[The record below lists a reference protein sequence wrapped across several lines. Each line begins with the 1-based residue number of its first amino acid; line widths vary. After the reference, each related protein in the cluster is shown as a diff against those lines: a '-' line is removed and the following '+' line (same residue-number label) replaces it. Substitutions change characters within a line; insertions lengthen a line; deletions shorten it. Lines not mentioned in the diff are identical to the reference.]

1 MVRHIANAV
10 TRIGAMLG
18 VGTGSAKPARPQP
31 RSGTGESSTHS
42 PVSRR
47 VFLGGVAVALPAAA
61 LIKLTP
67 EELSEAPTI
76 GEHLGDR
83 KSREP
88 HGLADI
94 PTRLPNYHY
103 RWVRLM
109 LKGEVDTGRMASAR
123 AAGWQVVMCEG
134 STYTYGDL
142 TLCARPS

>member
-1 MVRHIANAV
+1 MSAARNRLSSFARWA
-10 TRIGAMLG
+10 RARLG
-18 VGTGSAKPARPQP
+18 LTARPQAQDLQP
-31 RSGTGESSTHS
+31 PS
-42 PVSRR
+42 PSPADVSRR

-61 LIKLTP
+61 LIRLTP

-94 PTRLPNYHY
+94 PERLPHYHY
-103 RWVRLM
+103 RWIRLM
-109 LKGEVDTGRMASAR
+109 LKGEVDTGRMKSAR